1 MFEAGESLILSSI
14 FFLYLLRYIA
24 IFLVYDTVGIGGVLG
39 GDDTCIWHGVFF
51 FFFLDNLEYTK
62 QCDICIIIY
71 VYVIEQ
77 FILVVLIIR
86 SLYNHTPEAPRS

>member
-1 MFEAGESLILSSI
+1 MAW
-14 FFLYLLRYIA
+14 
-24 IFLVYDTVGIGGVLG
+24 
-39 GDDTCIWHGVFF
+39 CFF

>member
-1 MFEAGESLILSSI
+1 MV
-14 FFLYLLRYIA
+14 
-24 IFLVYDTVGIGGVLG
+24 FLVGMIPVYGM
-39 GDDTCIWHGVFF
+39 VFF

>member
-51 FFFLDNLEYTK
+51 FFFW
-62 QCDICIIIY
+62 IIWNT
-71 VYVIEQ
+71 
-77 FILVVLIIR
+77 R
-86 SLYNHTPEAPRS
+86 SNVTYALLYMYM

>member
-51 FFFLDNLEYTK
+51 FFW
-62 QCDICIIIY
+62 IIWNT
-71 VYVIEQ
+71 
-77 FILVVLIIR
+77 R
-86 SLYNHTPEAPRS
+86 SNVTYALLYMYM